1 MAGTTRQASQRRTR
15 DIISPLDYYTNS
27 SHPLFIL
34 FFFFF
39 LFHHTLTLGTDWK
52 PFSAIHSP
60 TCLGVPDSPPCPTNT
75 LWQSQHCGRQA
86 IPKPFPDHHLLPL
99 SDHNLTPSMSTGPH
113 PITEYVRLRPT
124 PHATSHTIGQR
135 SGQWVQQLLAGRA
148 AHHRWAT
155 RHHQKPSLPVL
166 PGHTAS
172 GPGLWRSLT
181 YTYSTYRGPYRFI

>member
-1 MAGTTRQASQRRTR
+1 M
-15 DIISPLDYYTNS
+15 DYYTNS
-27 SHPLFIL
+27 SHPLFIF

-39 LFHHTLTLGTDWK
+39 LFHHTLTLGTGWK
-52 PFSAIHSP
+52 PFSALHSP
-60 TCLGVPDSPPCPTNT
+60 TCLGVPDSPPCVRP
-75 LWQSQHCGRQA
+75 QHVATRYGNPNIVGDKPC
-86 IPKPFPDHHLLPL
+86 PKPFPDHHLLPL
-99 SDHNLTPSMSTGPH
+99 SDHNLTPSLSTGPH

-166 PGHTAS
+166 AV
-172 GPGLWRSLT
+172 
-181 YTYSTYRGPYRFI
+181 STWGNTLLNNVRAAVHVAYRQDLHR